1 MGQGTVESSRS
12 TSGARAPEHG
22 GAVAHTVAVAGASGY
37 AGGEL
42 LRLLSGHPDVDIQTM
57 TAHSQAGAR
66 VSDVHP
72 HLASLGERSFET
84 TDPALLAQADVVFF
98 ALPHGQ
104 SAELAAQ
111 VAELNPDALLVDCGA
126 DHRLESPA
134 DWEQFYGG
142 DHPGTWT
149 YGVPE
154 LPFGTTRQRSRLP
167 GSKRVAAPGCNAS
180 TVALGLAPGVRDGLI
195 DPSDIVATLAV
206 GPSGAGRAL
215 KPHLLA
221 SELLGNA
228 RPYSVAG
235 THRHIPEIKQ
245 ALGWA
250 KEAGEPGPLNFG
262 LAFTP
267 VLVPVPRGILAVISV
282 PFVGSPSLEQLHK
295 AWADW
300 YRDEPFVRVL
310 PAGEVPQLS
319 SVLGSNRVDIGI
331 AKDEPAGRA
340 LIVVAVDNLVKGT
353 AGAAI
358 QSMNLAL
365 GLPESAGL
373 ETNGVAP

>member
-1 MGQGTVESSRS
+1 M
-12 TSGARAPEHG
+12 
-22 GAVAHTVAVAGASGY
+22 VAHGVAVAGASGY

-42 LRLLSGHPDVDIQTM
+42 LRLLSGHPDVEVQTM
-57 TAHSQAGAR
+57 TAHSQAGAKVR
-66 VSDVHP
+66 DVHP
-72 HLASLGERSFET
+72 HLASLGARTFEP
-84 TDPALLAQADVVFF
+84 TDPKLLAKADIVFF

-111 VAELNPDALLVDCGA
+111 VAELNPDALLIDCGA
-126 DHRLESPA
+126 DHRLESAA
-134 DWEQFYGG
+134 DWGEFYGG
-142 DHPGTWT
+142 EHPGTWT

-154 LPFGTTRQRSRLP
+154 LPVGEGRQRRHLTDT
-167 GSKRVAAPGCNAS
+167 KRVAAPGCNAS
-180 TVALGLAPGVRDGLI
+180 TVALGLAPGVREGLI
-195 DPSDIVATLAV
+195 STSDIVATLTV

-245 ALGWA
+245 AVAWA
-250 KEAGEPGPLNFG
+250 KGASGQDLSDFA

-267 VLVPVPRGILAVISV
+267 VLIPVPRGILAVISV
-282 PFVGSPSLEQLHK
+282 PLIGSPDLEQLHR
-295 AWADW
+295 AWAEW
-300 YRDEPFVRVL
+300 YQDEPFVRVL

-331 AKDEPAGRA
+331 AKDDSADRA

-373 ETNGVAP
+373 DMNGVAP